1 MEQIYIVPRAKTMLN
16 MSNFIDDNDY
26 LLVLRVKIF
35 AKLMVAM
42 FVAKLCNNVL

>member
-1 MEQIYIVPRAKTMLN
+1 MEQIYIVPHVKTILN
-16 MSNFIDDNDY
+16 KSNCIDANDY

-35 AKLMVAM
+35 AKLVVVM